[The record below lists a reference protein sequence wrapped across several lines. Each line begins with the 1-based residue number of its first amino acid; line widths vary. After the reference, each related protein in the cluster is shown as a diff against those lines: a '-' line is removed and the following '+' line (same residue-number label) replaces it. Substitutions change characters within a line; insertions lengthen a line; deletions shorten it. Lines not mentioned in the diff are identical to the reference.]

1 MDLGVC
7 SCNAGRDGSPCSHQ
21 AAIVKCYHIQSVNCV
36 PVLSP
41 ETRQKLATIA
51 LGSSSVKAPQ
61 FYSSLHE
68 KNLSA
73 LVESPPSGSFEGSA
87 WDLVKGSVSPA
98 EEESTNQK
106 DTVDYDAMLS
116 DIDDVVADIK
126 VRIRD
131 SSIVAEGTKV
141 FLKRYKEMIKQ
152 GKFANA
158 ALGSAL
164 YKFGLGQ
171 CEVRK
176 VGICAVVAESL
187 SVLRQLVVDVVI
199 LQEEK

>member
-1 MDLGVC
+1 MG
-7 SCNAGRDGSPCSHQ
+7 SC
-21 AAIVKCYHIQSVNCV
+21 
-36 PVLSP
+36 
-41 ETRQKLATIA
+41 E
-51 LGSSSVKAPQ
+51 
-61 FYSSLHE
+61 
-68 KNLSA
+68 
-73 LVESPPSGSFEGSA
+73 
-87 WDLVKGSVSPA
+87 GSVSPA

-106 DTVDYDAMLS
+106 DTVNYDAMLS